1 VRHSG
6 LVLLLL
12 VGPWQ
17 AAHGQGQIPP
27 LLDILQQELG
37 RNFQILKEKADPP
50 SYFMAYTVTED
61 QGEILT
67 ASFGSL
73 QNAVKM
79 QRRLLDLSVRVGSP
93 QFDNFHPLKGERPR
107 FTAGRMLPLEDKTAP
122 LQRILWFETDRAYR
136 SASQRFTR
144 LKTSVELK
152 ARDDKPA
159 LPDFSQE
166 KPSEALLP
174 VARLP
179 VPGEDWQ
186 ARLRRLSA
194 EFNKFP
200 GLLAG
205 DVSLWVRS
213 ETKSFVNTEGARL
226 QHGRQFIR
234 LAIVARAKAPDG
246 QDLLTTDSFEA
257 AALEE
262 LPKEEVVRTAVQRVA
277 AQIQELLKASEA
289 EPFVGPAILSG
300 RAAGVFFHEIFGHRV
315 EGHRL
320 RDETDG
326 QTFAKSVNSAV
337 LPDFLNV
344 TFDPTR
350 RKHNGLEL
358 QGWYHFDDEG
368 VPARSVPLVEQGIL
382 KTFLAS
388 REPVPGVEHSN
399 GHGRRAPGYE
409 PVARQSTLVVDSS
422 RSADDKQ
429 LRRLLLNEVVRQN
442 KPYGLYFAE
451 VTGGYTT
458 TSRPGLQAYTVIPL
472 VVFRIY
478 PDGRP
483 DELVRG
489 LDIVGTPLA
498 SFAKILAT
506 GERQEVFNGIC
517 GAESGG
523 VPVSAIAPALLV
535 GEIEVQR
542 KPSSNDRPP
551 LLGRPTSIGSVP

>member
-1 VRHSG
+1 MRFPAPA
-6 LVLLLL
+6 LLFLL
-12 VGPWQ
+12 GPWQ
-17 AAHGQGQIPP
+17 AARAQGPVPP
-27 LLDILQQELG
+27 LLEILQQELN
-37 RNFQILKEKADPP
+37 RNFQILKEKSDPP
-50 SYFMAYTVTED
+50 AYFIAYTVTED
-61 QGEILT
+61 QGEMLN

-73 QNAVKM
+73 QGTMKI

-107 FTAGRMLPLEDKTAP
+107 FTAGRALPLEDSTAP

-136 SASQRFTR
+136 AASQRFTR
-144 LKTSVELK
+144 LKTGVELK
-152 ARDDKPA
+152 AQADKPA
-159 LPDFSQE
+159 LADFSQE
-166 KPSEALLP
+166 KPADALLP
-174 VARLP
+174 APRLP
-179 VPGEDWQ
+179 VAGDEWQ

-200 GLLAG
+200 GLLSG
-205 DVSLWVRS
+205 DVSLWVRRES
-213 ETKSFVNTEGARL
+213 KTFVNTDGARL
-226 QHGRQFIR
+226 QHGRLFVR
-234 LAIVARAKAPDG
+234 VAIVARAKAQDG

-257 AALEE
+257 ATLEE
-262 LPKEEVVRTAVQRVA
+262 LPKEDVVRTAVQRVA

-320 RDETDG
+320 RDDTDG
-326 QTFAKSVNSAV
+326 QTFAKSVNTAV

-344 TFDPTR
+344 SYDPTR

-358 QGWYHFDDEG
+358 QGWYSFDDEG
-368 VPARSVPLVEQGIL
+368 VPARNVPLVEQGIL
-382 KTFLAS
+382 KAFLAS
-388 REPVPGVEHSN
+388 REPVPGIDHSN

-422 RSADDKQ
+422 RSVDDKQ

-458 TSRPGLQAYTVIPL
+458 TARPGLQAYTVIPL

-551 LLGRPTSIGSVP
+551 LLGRPTSIGSTP